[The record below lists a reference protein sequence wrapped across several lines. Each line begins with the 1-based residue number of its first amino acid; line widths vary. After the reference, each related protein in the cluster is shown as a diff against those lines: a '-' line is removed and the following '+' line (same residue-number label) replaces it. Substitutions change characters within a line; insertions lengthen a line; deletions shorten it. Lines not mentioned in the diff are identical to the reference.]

1 MDRRV
6 PESAAQFF
14 KRQISSLAS
23 LATRERIPEAAAV
36 ALALILALAIW
47 LGTRYV
53 MQAEWIRHTLEVQSR
68 ISSIWSH
75 LQDAEIGQRSFV
87 LTGDDRFIA
96 PFVEANERLDPEL
109 DVLGK
114 LVADN
119 ADQVAAVA
127 EVRPLVVQRL
137 EVARRTVALRR
148 QGDFEGA
155 RAQVLEGRGLSL
167 MQDLRGRF
175 QRMQEGEALLL
186 RARTAAAD
194 TTIELLS
201 IAILLTVGFAAA
213 ALAYWIMNT
222 RRAAETL
229 ALANTALQ
237 NSIAERDSA
246 EQQVRQM
253 QKMESIGQLAGGIA
267 HDFNNML
274 AVITSGISL
283 ARRRMAPTEKEAD
296 GFLGSALEGAH
307 KAATLVRRLL
317 AFSRQ
322 QPLAPEAIDANKF
335 VAGMSELIARSL
347 GESVRME
354 TVLGGGLWPTLV
366 DPAQLETSVLNLC
379 VNARDAMPEGGRL
392 TLETANC
399 HLDDRYSRLHPGVPP
414 GQYVLIAVSDTG
426 TGMSSEV
433 AAKAFDPFFTTK
445 ETGKGT
451 GLGLSQVF
459 GFVKQS
465 GGHVKIYS
473 EVGQGT
479 TIKIYLPRHYG
490 EASDRQALGQPRAEN
505 PRGSEIILL
514 VEDDANVLAL
524 TATGLRDLGYTV
536 IEARHANEALAQLRN
551 GAKIDLLLTDIIMP
565 DVSGRKLA
573 DQAVTVSPDLKVL
586 FMTGFTRNAVVHNG
600 VLDAGVHF
608 LAKPF
613 TLEELSRKVREALET
628 TVKA

>member
-1 MDRRV
+1 LV
-6 PESAAQFF
+6 VKQ
-14 KRQISSLAS
+14 
-23 LATRERIPEAAAV
+23 RIPEVAAV
-36 ALALILALAIW
+36 ALAVILALAVG

-53 MQAEWIRHTLEVQSR
+53 EQISWVRHTLEVQTK
-68 ISSIWSH
+68 ISQIWSL

-87 LTGDDRFIA
+87 LTGTERFAEPLIRAKQHLDTELDELTKLASDNPEQIA
-96 PFVEANERLDPEL
+96 AISEIRPRIAERLEF
-109 DVLGK
+109 
-114 LVADN
+114 AD
-119 ADQVAAVA
+119 
-127 EVRPLVVQRL
+127 
-137 EVARRTVALRR
+137 RTVALRR
-148 QGDFEGA
+148 QGELG
-155 RAQVLEGRGLSL
+155 RALDLVMEGRGLAL
-167 MQDLRGRF
+167 MQNLRERF
-175 QRMQEGEALLL
+175 DAMQQVEEALLKT
-186 RARTAAAD
+186 REAAARR
-194 TTIELLS
+194 TIS
-201 IAILLTVGFAAA
+201 LLTFAIVLAVA
-213 ALAYWIMNT
+213 FTGAGLAYWITNARRLT
-222 RRAAETL
+222 REL
-229 ALANTALQ
+229 ALANSALQ
-237 NSIAERDSA
+237 NSIAEREAA

-253 QKMESIGQLAGGIA
+253 QKMESIGQMAGGIA

-283 ARRRMAPTEKEAD
+283 ARRRMSPGETAAD
-296 GFLGSALEGAH
+296 GFLSSALDGANR
-307 KAATLVRRLL
+307 AATLVRRLL

-322 QPLAPEAIDANKF
+322 QPLAPEAIDANKL
-335 VAGMSELIARSL
+335 VAGMSELISRSL

-354 TVLGGGLWPTLV
+354 TVLGGGLWLTLT
-366 DPAQLETSVLNLC
+366 DPAQLETSILNLC

-399 HLDDRYSRLHPGVPP
+399 HLDDRYSRLHPGVPS
-414 GQYVLIAVSDTG
+414 GQYVLIAVTDTG
-426 TGMSSEV
+426 TGMAPEV

-473 EVGQGT
+473 ELGQGT
-479 TIKIYLPRHYG
+479 TIKVYLPRFYG
-490 EASDRQALGQPRAEN
+490 EAGQKQAVAPTGGAELK
-505 PRGSEIILL
+505 GSETVLL

-524 TATGLRDLGYTV
+524 TATSLRDLGYTV
-536 IEARHANEALAQLRN
+536 IEAPHANDALAHLRN
-551 GAKIDLLLTDIIMP
+551 GAQVHLLLTDIVMP
-565 DVSGRKLA
+565 DVTGRKLA
-573 DQAVTVSPDLKVL
+573 EQAVLLSPGLKVM